1 MSGKVSG
8 PITRE
13 RGQRIRAI
21 GAGLSAKFRI
31 SQIGTVHRG
40 LTLEDGSLVV
50 TDNYLK
56 VRVAPG
62 LPRNARVRV
71 RITSDH
77 HGELLPG

>member
-1 MSGKVSG
+1 MSGKVPG
-8 PITRE
+8 PSTRE

-21 GAGLSAKFRI
+21 GASLSARFRA
-31 SQIGTVHRG
+31 SQIGTVHSA

-56 VRVAPG
+56 LRVAPG
-62 LPRNARVRV
+62 LPRNERVRV

-77 HGELLPG
+77 YGELLAG